1 MTLEKQLEQNLQL
14 ITTFHYIVAGLG
26 ALMGCFPILHLTIGL
41 SFLFGDP
48 IPESPDEP
56 FPMRLF
62 GLMFTLIPL
71 LIMLSFWG
79 YSILTAMSGYYIQ
92 QRQRRTFSIVMAAIN
107 CAFFPFGTV
116 LGVFTILLLNKPEAT
131 ELYQLAEGQP
141 LNGS

>member
-1 MTLEKQLEQNLQL
+1 MTTEKQLEQNLQL

-62 GLMFTLIPL
+62 WADVYPHSLADDALFLGL
-71 LIMLSFWG
+71 
-79 YSILTAMSGYYIQ
+79 
-92 QRQRRTFSIVMAAIN
+92 
-107 CAFFPFGTV
+107 
-116 LGVFTILLLNKPEAT
+116 
-131 ELYQLAEGQP
+131 
-141 LNGS
+141 